1 MRYMGGKFRLAK
13 YILQIIGTQHRS
25 WVEPCLGGN
34 NFAWRVTAEAY
45 LLNDADPDLAEF
57 YQAYQ
62 RGWSLDYQIDEA
74 KFKELLRSPP
84 SPDRTFAK
92 FAMSYGAIG
101 KSFAR
106 SDKQSNRD
114 FQRAGLNLLQLKIRP
129 AHFYTSYDMRS
140 DEFIDLIPHRATVYI
155 DPPYNKTHGYKCKL
169 PHDDLLAACEK
180 IKRKDCKIY
189 ISEFKENIAG
199 CVQLWS
205 KDRKTSVGQIAEH
218 NKCVTER
225 LYDFVG

>member
-1 MRYMGGKFRLAK
+1 MKYMGGKFRLAK
-13 YILQIIGTQHRS
+13 HILQIIGVQHNS

-34 NFAWRVTAEAY
+34 NFAWRVHADSY

-57 YQAYQ
+57 YRAYQ
-62 RGWSLDYQIDEA
+62 RGWSLDYQIDED

-84 SPDRTFAK
+84 CPDRTFAK

-106 SDKQSNRD
+106 SRTQTSRD
-114 FQRAGLNLLQLKIRP
+114 FQRSGLSLLQIKVK
-129 AHFYTSYDMRS
+129 AKHNYTSYDMRS
-140 DEFIDLIPHRATVYI
+140 DEFIALIPLNSTVYI
-155 DPPYNKTHGYKCKL
+155 DPPYDKTHGYKCKL
-169 PHDDLLAACEK
+169 PHDDLLVACEK

-199 CVQLWS
+199 CVQLWT
-205 KDRKTSVGQIAEH
+205 KDRKTSIGQLSEH
-218 NKCVTER
+218 NKTVTER